1 VRDLAYVIRYFHL
14 TLVGK
19 AMEHLLNHKPDPADY
34 RTALAVSFLLILI
47 IAALFWRVQYFGFI
61 HYDDVLYVTDNTH
74 VQGGLSCE
82 GFLWAMTTSHASN
95 WHPLT
100 WLSLMADYELFWLSP
115 SGYHWNNLLFHMAN
129 TVLLFWVLNGMT
141 GALWRPVFVAALF
154 AVHPLHVESVAWV
167 AERKDVL
174 SAFFW
179 MLTMGA
185 YVRYVRHPVLSRYLA
200 ILLAF
205 MLGLLA
211 KPMLVSLPFV
221 LLLVDYWPLRRF
233 RFGELSGLS
242 RLIVEKIPLFIFS
255 GASALVT
262 FLVQKNAEAVASLE
276 FLSTGMRLANAFVSY
291 AAYVVKTFWPAG
303 LAIFYPHP
311 GTWPVWQ
318 VVWSVL
324 LVVGVTV
331 CAVACIRRYPYC
343 IVGWLWYLGTLVPV
357 IGLVQ
362 VGSQS
367 MADRYTYIPLIGL
380 FIVVVW
386 GVADLLRG
394 WRYGRTVGVAA
405 ATAVLSALIV
415 VTWFQVQRWR
425 DSITIF
431 THALKVTEGNYLAHN
446 NLGMALKKG
455 DRAEDAKAH
464 FRAAI
469 NIKPNYAPAY
479 NNMGYLLTRE
489 GRTEEGI
496 QFYLKALQI
505 RPDNVDV
512 LFNLGEGLASIGR
525 IDEAI
530 VSYREALRLAPE
542 NPVVHNNFG
551 VALTKKGSMN
561 EAASEYREALR
572 LKPDHAGAHNN
583 LAMVLAEQGLLTE
596 AITHFREALKLQPDY
611 ANAHYNLGLALKHKG
626 VFEEA
631 TFHLKEA
638 VRINPAYSNQ
648 DELPLQSAQ

>member
-1 VRDLAYVIRYFHL
+1 MMSSF
-14 TLVGK
+14 
-19 AMEHLLNHKPDPADY
+19 
-34 RTALAVSFLLILI
+34 AVNSLSEWNKKILI
-47 IAALFWRVQYFGFI
+47 SLCLVLMVLLSFQEVRNNDFI
-61 HYDDVLYVTDNTH
+61 NFDDLSYVTENTH
-74 VQGGLSCE
+74 VQGGLSYE
-82 GFLWAMTTSHASN
+82 GFMWAMATSHASN

-100 WLSLMADYELFWLSP
+100 WLSLMADYELFWLNP
-115 SGYHWNNLLFHMAN
+115 AGYHWTNLLFHMAN
-129 TVLLFWVLNGMT
+129 TVLLLLVLNGMT
-141 GALWRPVFVAALF
+141 GALLRSVFVAALF
-154 AVHPLHVESVAWV
+154 AVHPLHVESVAWI

-185 YVRYVRHPVLSRYLA
+185 YVRYVRHPGLSRYLA
-200 ILLAF
+200 VLLAF
-205 MLGLLA
+205 ILGLMA

-221 LLLVDYWPLRRF
+221 LLLLDYWPLRRF

-242 RLIVEKIPLFIFS
+242 RLIVEKVPLFIFS
-255 GASALVT
+255 GVSALVT
-262 FLVQKNAEAVASLE
+262 FFVQKNSEAVASLE
-276 FLSTGMRLANAFVSY
+276 FLSVGMRLANAFVSY

-318 VVWSVL
+318 VVWSVV

-331 CAVACIRRYPYC
+331 CALAFIRRYPYGV
-343 IVGWLWYLGTLVPV
+343 VGWLWYLGTLVPV

-362 VGSQS
+362 VGSQA

-394 WRYGRTVGVAA
+394 WRYGRAVGMVSAA
-405 ATAVLSALIV
+405 VVLSALVV

-446 NLGMALKKG
+446 NLGMALKKI
-455 DRAEDAKAH
+455 DRPGEAKLH
-464 FRAAI
+464 FRAAM

-489 GRTEEGI
+489 GKAEEGM

-512 LFNLGEGLASIGR
+512 LFNLGEALASLGR
-525 IDEAI
+525 LEEAI
-530 VSYREALRLAPE
+530 VSYREALRLKPE
-542 NPVVHNNFG
+542 SSVVHNNLA
-551 VALTKKGSMN
+551 VALTKRGRLN

-583 LAMVLAEQGLLTE
+583 LAMVLADQGHLTE

-611 ANAHYNLGLALKHKG
+611 ANAHYNLGQALKRKG
-626 VFEEA
+626 MSEEA

-638 VRINPAYSNQ
+638 VRINPAYSKQ

>member
-1 VRDLAYVIRYFHL
+1 MMSFAADSLPEGNKKFLISLCLALMVLLSFQEVRNNDFINFDDL
-14 TLVGK
+14 
-19 AMEHLLNHKPDPADY
+19 
-34 RTALAVSFLLILI
+34 S
-47 IAALFWRVQYFGFI
+47 
-61 HYDDVLYVTDNTH
+61 YVTDNTH
-74 VQGGLSCE
+74 VQGGLGYE
-82 GFLWAMTTSHASN
+82 GFMWAMTTSHASN

-100 WLSLMADYELFWLSP
+100 WLSLMADYELYWLNP
-115 SGYHWNNLLFHMAN
+115 AGYHWSNMLFHMAN
-129 TVLLFWVLNGMT
+129 TVLLFLVLNRMT

-179 MLTMGA
+179 MLTIGA
-185 YVRYVRHPVLSRYLA
+185 YVRYVHHPGLPRYLA
-200 ILLAF
+200 VLLAF
-205 MLGLLA
+205 ILGLLA

-221 LLLVDYWPLRRF
+221 LLLLDYWPLRRF
-233 RFGELSGLS
+233 RFGQLSGLS
-242 RLIVEKIPLFIFS
+242 RLIVEKVPLFIFS
-255 GASALVT
+255 GVSALVT
-262 FLVQKNAEAVASLE
+262 FLVQKNSEAVASLE
-276 FLSTGMRLANAFVSY
+276 FLSVGMRLTNAFVSY
-291 AAYVVKTFWPAG
+291 AAYVVKAFWPTG

-311 GTWPVWQ
+311 GAWPIWQ

-343 IVGWLWYLGTLVPV
+343 IVGWLWYLGTLIPV

-394 WRYGRTVGVAA
+394 WRYGRAVGVVAA
-405 ATAVLSALIV
+405 AAVLSALMA

-446 NLGMALKKG
+446 NLGMALKKI
-455 DRAEDAKAH
+455 DRPGQAKGH

-479 NNMGYLLTRE
+479 NNLGYLLTRE
-489 GRTEEGI
+489 GRTEEGM

-505 RPDNVDV
+505 RADNVDV
-512 LFNLGEGLASIGR
+512 LFNLGETLASQGR
-525 IDEAI
+525 IEEAI
-530 VSYREALRLAPE
+530 VSYREALRLKPE
-542 NPVVHNNFG
+542 SSVVHNNLA
-551 VALTKKGSMN
+551 VALTKKGRLN

-583 LAMVLAEQGLLTE
+583 LAMVLADQGQLRE

-611 ANAHYNLGLALKHKG
+611 ANAHYNLGLALRRENI
-626 VFEEA
+626 FEEA
-631 TFHLKEA
+631 TFHFREA

-648 DELPLQSAQ
+648 DEFPLQSAQ

>member
-1 VRDLAYVIRYFHL
+1 MMSSFAMHDLSDRNKKV
-14 TLVGK
+14 LVS
-19 AMEHLLNHKPDPADY
+19 LC
-34 RTALAVSFLLILI
+34 LAVITLLSFQEV
-47 IAALFWRVQYFGFI
+47 RNNDFI
-61 HYDDVLYVTDNTH
+61 NFDDLSYVTENPH
-74 VQGGLSCE
+74 VQGGLSYE
-82 GFLWAMTTSHASN
+82 GFMWAMTTSHASN

-100 WLSLMADYELFWLSP
+100 WLSLMADYELFWLNP
-115 SGYHWNNLLFHMAN
+115 AGYHWTNLLFHMAN
-129 TVLLFWVLNGMT
+129 AVLLFLLLNGMT
-141 GALWRPVFVAALF
+141 GALWRPAFVAALF

-179 MLTMGA
+179 MLTIGA

-221 LLLVDYWPLRRF
+221 LLLLDYWPLRRF

-242 RLIVEKIPLFIFS
+242 QLIVEKVPLFIFS

-262 FLVQKNAEAVASLE
+262 FLVQKNSEAVMSLE
-276 FLSTGMRLANAFVSY
+276 FLSVGMRLANAFVSY
-291 AAYVVKTFWPAG
+291 GAYVVKTFWPSG

-318 VVWSVL
+318 VVWSVV
-324 LVVGVTV
+324 LVVAVTV
-331 CAVACIRRYPYC
+331 CAVGCIRRYPYGV
-343 IVGWLWYLGTLVPV
+343 VGWLWYLGTLVPV

-367 MADRYTYIPLIGL
+367 ISDRYTYIPLIGL
-380 FIVVVW
+380 FIMVVW

-394 WRYGRTVGVAA
+394 WRYGRALGVAA
-405 ATAVLSALIV
+405 ATAVLSALMV

-431 THALKVTEGNYLAHN
+431 THALQVTEGNYLAHN
-446 NLGMALKKG
+446 NIGMALKKVH
-455 DRAEDAKAH
+455 RSEDAKGH

-479 NNMGYLLTRE
+479 NNLGYLLTRE
-489 GRTEEGI
+489 GRIEEGI
-496 QFYLKALQI
+496 QFYLKALDI
-505 RPDNVDV
+505 RRDNVDV
-512 LFNLGEGLASIGR
+512 LFNLGEALASLER
-525 IDEAI
+525 IEEAI
-530 VSYREALRLAPE
+530 VWYREALGYKPNSPE
-542 NPVVHNNFG
+542 VHNNLA
-551 VALTKKGSMN
+551 VALTKKGRLN
-561 EAASEYREALR
+561 EAASQYHEALR

-596 AITHFREALKLQPDY
+596 AIMHFREALKLQPDY
-611 ANAHYNLGLALKHKG
+611 ANAHYNLGRALEHKG
-626 VFEEA
+626 MFEEA

-648 DELPLQSAQ
+648 DELPLQSTQ

>member
-1 VRDLAYVIRYFHL
+1 MMSFA
-14 TLVGK
+14 
-19 AMEHLLNHKPDPADY
+19 ADS
-34 RTALAVSFLLILI
+34 LPEGNKKILI
-47 IAALFWRVQYFGFI
+47 SLCLALMVLLSFQEVRNNDFI
-61 HYDDVLYVTDNTH
+61 NFDDLSYVTDNTH
-74 VQGGLSCE
+74 VQGGLGYE
-82 GFLWAMTTSHASN
+82 GFMWAMTTSHASN

-100 WLSLMADYELFWLSP
+100 WLSLMADYELYWLNP
-115 SGYHWNNLLFHMAN
+115 AGYHWTSLLFHMAN
-129 TVLLFWVLNGMT
+129 TVLLFLVLNRMT

-154 AVHPLHVESVAWV
+154 AVHPLHVESVAWI

-174 SAFFW
+174 STFFW

-185 YVRYVRHPVLSRYLA
+185 YVRYVHHPGLPRYLA
-200 ILLAF
+200 VLLAF
-205 MLGLLA
+205 ILGLLA

-221 LLLVDYWPLRRF
+221 LLLLDYWPLRRF
-233 RFGELSGLS
+233 RFGQLSGLS
-242 RLIVEKIPLFIFS
+242 RLIVEKVPLFIFS
-255 GASALVT
+255 GVSALVT
-262 FLVQKNAEAVASLE
+262 FLVQKNSEAVASLE
-276 FLSTGMRLANAFVSY
+276 FLSVGMRLTNAFVSY
-291 AAYVVKTFWPAG
+291 AAYVVKAFWPTG

-311 GTWPVWQ
+311 GAWPVWQ

-331 CAVACIRRYPYC
+331 CAAACIRRYPYC
-343 IVGWLWYLGTLVPV
+343 IVGWLWYLGTLIPV

-362 VGSQS
+362 VGSQA

-394 WRYGRTVGVAA
+394 WRYGRTAGVVAA
-405 ATAVLSALIV
+405 IAVLSALMV

-446 NLGMALKKG
+446 NLGMALKKI
-455 DRAEDAKAH
+455 DRPGQAKGH

-479 NNMGYLLTRE
+479 NNLGYLLTRE
-489 GRTEEGI
+489 GRTEEGM

-505 RPDNVDV
+505 RADNVDV
-512 LFNLGEGLASIGR
+512 LFNLGETLASQGR
-525 IDEAI
+525 IEEAI
-530 VSYREALRLAPE
+530 VSYREALRLKPE
-542 NPVVHNNFG
+542 SSVVHNNLA
-551 VALTKKGSMN
+551 VALTKKGRLN

-583 LAMVLAEQGLLTE
+583 LAMVLADQGHLRE

-611 ANAHYNLGLALKHKG
+611 ANAHYNLGLALRRENI
-626 VFEEA
+626 FEEA
-631 TFHLKEA
+631 TFHFKEA

-648 DELPLQSAQ
+648 DEFPLQSAQ

>member
-1 VRDLAYVIRYFHL
+1 MEQLL
-14 TLVGK
+14 T
-19 AMEHLLNHKPDPADY
+19 HKPDPADS
-34 RTALAVSFLLILI
+34 RPALVISLILILI
-47 IAALFWRVQYFGFI
+47 IAALFWRVQCFGFI

-74 VQGGLSCE
+74 VQGGLGYE
-82 GFLWAMTTSHASN
+82 GFMWAMTTSHASN

-100 WLSLMADYELFWLSP
+100 WLSLMADYELYWLNP
-115 SGYHWNNLLFHMAN
+115 AGYHWSNVLFHIAN
-129 TVLLFWVLNGMT
+129 TVLLFLVLNRMT

-185 YVRYVRHPVLSRYLA
+185 YVRYVHHPGLPRYLA
-200 ILLAF
+200 VLLAF
-205 MLGLLA
+205 ILGLLA

-221 LLLVDYWPLRRF
+221 LLLLDYWPLRRF
-233 RFGELSGLS
+233 RFGQLSGLS
-242 RLIVEKIPLFIFS
+242 RLIVEKVPLFIFS
-255 GASALVT
+255 GVSALVT
-262 FLVQKNAEAVASLE
+262 FLVQKNSEAVASLE
-276 FLSTGMRLANAFVSY
+276 FLSVGMRLTNAFVSY
-291 AAYVVKTFWPAG
+291 AAYVVKTFWPTG

-311 GTWPVWQ
+311 GAWPIWQ

-324 LVVGVTV
+324 LVVGVTI
-331 CAVACIRRYPYC
+331 CAAACVRRHPYC
-343 IVGWLWYLGTLVPV
+343 IVGWLWYLGTLIPV

-394 WRYGRTVGVAA
+394 WRYGRAVGVAVA
-405 ATAVLSALIV
+405 AAALSALMV
-415 VTWFQVQRWR
+415 VTLFQVQRWR
-425 DSITIF
+425 DSITVF

-446 NLGMALKKG
+446 NLGMALKEIDRPGQAKG
-455 DRAEDAKAH
+455 H

-489 GRTEEGI
+489 GRTEEGM

-505 RPDNVDV
+505 RADNVDV
-512 LFNLGEGLASIGR
+512 LFNLGETLASQGR
-525 IDEAI
+525 IEEAI
-530 VSYREALRLAPE
+530 VSYREALRLKPE
-542 NPVVHNNFG
+542 SSVVHNNLA
-551 VALTKKGSMN
+551 VALTKKGRLN

-583 LAMVLAEQGLLTE
+583 LAMVLADQGRLRE

-611 ANAHYNLGLALKHKG
+611 ANAHYNLGLALRRENI
-626 VFEEA
+626 FEEA
-631 TFHLKEA
+631 TFHFREA

-648 DELPLQSAQ
+648 DEFPLQSAQ